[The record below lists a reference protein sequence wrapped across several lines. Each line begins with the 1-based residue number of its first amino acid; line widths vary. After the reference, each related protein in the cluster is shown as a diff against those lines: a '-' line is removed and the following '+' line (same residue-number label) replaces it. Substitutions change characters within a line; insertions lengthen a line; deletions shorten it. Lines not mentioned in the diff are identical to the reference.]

1 MAFNHINATTFTTPT
16 AIFTAPT
23 GLPRQTPIT
32 IYNGHSA
39 SIFIGD
45 GTIATSGA
53 TIGRT
58 LTASNSQT
66 FYVNSGDV
74 VYAVSAAG
82 SATGAIVI
90 TYAG

>member
-1 MAFNHINATTFTTPT
+1 MAFNHINATTFTNAT

-45 GTIATSGA
+45 STIATSGA

-74 VYAVSAAG
+74 VYAISAAG

>member
-45 GTIATSGA
+45 TTIATSGA